1 MKVIA
6 LIPFAV
12 VLLTNVFCAQ
22 DNYKCGTEVTYSS
35 KKEYLDFINLIKSN
49 KSISFDSLVPVK
61 FHFISYSDSSE
72 TMDSTIAFNTFQ
84 NVIPYFLN
92 AGIVLKHCGNI
103 DYIYSDQFANFKQSY
118 DEIICDQKDFLNVL
132 NIYFCPRLYRE
143 TTVTGTFS
151 ELCGYAPNP
160 NLLTHLKRDRIFIR
174 NSCCEKSTFAHEL
187 GHYFSLLHTHET
199 IFGLEYVNGSNCEN
213 RGDLLCGTPADPNI
227 YNLVNPNSCQYGGQQ
242 LDPLGYYYSPDERNI
257 MSYSHHDCRDRFS
270 TDQIIQMKNF
280 FNYNSKNLHCII
292 DTDVSLLTNNLDF
305 ILFPNPVQSNIG
317 FASNLPNETVFD
329 LSIIDVFG
337 KIILKKEIKN
347 FSYVDINSLSIGT
360 YFFQIKYNQQVVTKK
375 FIKA

>member
-1 MKVIA
+1 MKVSA

-12 VLLTNVFCAQ
+12 VFLTNVFCAQ
-22 DNYKCGTEVTYSS
+22 GNYGCGTELTYSS
-35 KKEYLDFINLIKSN
+35 KKEYLDFINIIKSN

-72 TMDSTIAFNTFQ
+72 TMDSAMAFNTFQ

-103 DYIYSDQFANFKQSY
+103 DYIYSDQFANFRQIY
-118 DEIICDQKDFLNVL
+118 DERICDQKDFPNVL
-132 NIYFCPRLYRE
+132 NIYFCPRLYKE
-143 TTVTGTFS
+143 TTVTGIVS
-151 ELCGYAPNP
+151 ELCGYAHEKKD
-160 NLLTHLKRDRIFIR
+160 LIILR
-174 NSCCEKSTFAHEL
+174 NSCCENYSTLAHEL

-199 IFGLEYVNGSNCEN
+199 VFGLEYVNGSNCEN
-213 RGDLLCGTPADPNI
+213 RGDLLCGTPADPNLN
-227 YNLVNPNSCQYGGQQ
+227 NLVNPNSCEYSGQQ

-257 MSYSHHDCRDRFS
+257 MSYSHYDCRDRFS
-270 TDQIIQMKNF
+270 TDQILQMKNF